1 MNPVVDLV
9 VPVYNS
15 PHHARAC
22 LRSILAHADVPSRL
36 IVVDDCSDAYT
47 GAILR
52 ELLSSP
58 PDTVQTCY
66 LRNDRNLGYLQS
78 VNRGL
83 REGEAPVVILVN
95 SDTLL
100 TPGALSRVLAGF
112 EKDPKIGVINP
123 VSTWANWTRIPFPE
137 GANIYSLTDTVQRL
151 GSGKWPDIRNASGF
165 FFAIRRELLR
175 DIGDFDEAYGFG
187 YWEETDFCMR
197 ALSRG
202 WQVVVDDSLYIFHH
216 GWGSFQEE
224 GRNENMRRNREIFM
238 ARWQS
243 AFTEAETWWKRHNP
257 VRPLSDALPGAFAS
271 RPGPGA
277 PAASAI
283 RARIDALRAGDP
295 PRIPEAVPPPVPAS
309 RPRVIYVLPAVALYG
324 GIISVLQV
332 VNELLLNGFDANIAT
347 YGRVDEEM
355 FRMFPMYFRPWR
367 FDSME
372 EMVRCFPE
380 CDLVVATAWETVY
393 PVTVLRELRP
403 ALRAVYF
410 VQDFEPDFYTGERPD
425 LVQLAD
431 RTYYLIPDQI
441 VKTRWLARKLKPYGG
456 RVRRIPLG
464 LNLDFFHDEGN
475 PRPKQI
481 LSLARPSSARRNFP
495 MVCEVYRR
503 LHTLRP
509 DLTLALYGD
518 GVNPQALD
526 FPVRYYGK
534 LGRMEE
540 VARALNE
547 SLILLDCSTFQGFG
561 RPGLEAMA
569 CGTAAVLTREG
580 GITQYAKHRW
590 NCLLID
596 PEDPDDIVR
605 AILELIDDAGLRE
618 RLIANGQVTAAD
630 YATWMEGRRTAT
642 YFREL
647 LGLAPPGSDGGSGV

>member
-15 PHHARAC
+15 LHHARAC
-22 LRSILAHADVPSRL
+22 LRSIMAHADVPCRL
-36 IVVDDCSDAYT
+36 VVVDDCSDTHT
-47 GAILR
+47 GAMLR
-52 ELLSSP
+52 ELLASAP
-58 PDTVQTCY
+58 ETVRTRY
-66 LRNDRNLGYLQS
+66 LRNERNLGYLQS

-83 REGEAPVVILVN
+83 REGDAPVVILVN

-100 TPGALSRVLAGF
+100 TPGALGRVLAGF

-137 GANIYSLTDTVQRL
+137 GANVYTLTDAVRRL
-151 GSGKWPDIRNASGF
+151 GSGCLPDIRNASGF
-165 FFAIRRELLR
+165 FFAMRRELLR
-175 DIGDFDEAYGFG
+175 DIGDFDEVYGFG

-197 ALSRG
+197 ALAKG
-202 WQVVVDDSLYIFHH
+202 WRVVVDDALYIFHH

-238 ARWQS
+238 ARWRKE
-243 AFTEAETWWKRHNP
+243 FTDAETWWKRHDP
-257 VRPLSDALPGAFAS
+257 VRPLSDALPGAFKV
-271 RPGPGA
+271 RPARGA
-277 PAASAI
+277 PSESTILSRMEALKGGAQPRVTQGASV
-283 RARIDALRAGDP
+283 AG
-295 PRIPEAVPPPVPAS
+295 PVA

-332 VNELLLNGFDANIAT
+332 VNELILNGFDANVAT

-355 FRMFPMYFRPWR
+355 YRMFPMYFRPWR
-367 FDSME
+367 FESME
-372 EMVRCFPE
+372 QMVRCFPD

-393 PVTVLRELRP
+393 PITVLRELRP
-403 ALRAVYF
+403 GLSAVYF
-410 VQDFEPDFYTGERPD
+410 VQDFEPDFYVGERPD
-425 LVQLAD
+425 LVELAD
-431 RTYYLIPDQI
+431 RTYYLVADQI

-456 RVRRIPLG
+456 RIRRIPLG
-464 LNLDFFHDEGN
+464 LNLDFFHDTGN
-475 PRPKQI
+475 QRPRQV

-495 MVCEVYRR
+495 MVREVYRR
-503 LHTLRP
+503 LSALRP

-518 GVNPQALD
+518 GVDPRSLD
-526 FPVRYYGK
+526 FPVKYYGK
-534 LGRMEE
+534 LGRMED

-547 SLILLDCSTFQGFG
+547 SLVLLDCSTFQGFG

-590 NCLLID
+590 NCLLVD

-605 AILELIDDAGLRE
+605 AVLEMVDDVQLRE
-618 RLIANGQVTAAD
+618 RLIANGRITASE
-630 YATWMEGRRTAT
+630 YATWLEGQRTAA

-647 LGLAPPGSDGGSGV
+647 LGLAAPA